1 MNDVAIKAS
10 KLTKR
15 FRRTLAVDNLDLE
28 VPWGSIYGLLGRN
41 GAGKTTTI
49 KMLLGLLPI
58 TSGKTTVLGYSSKR
72 ESLKIKAEVGYVP
85 EIQKMYDW
93 MSISEIIK
101 FTSAFYPTWNHGV
114 AEELLDRLHLERDKK
129 IKQLSKGMVA
139 KVSLILALAHEP
151 RVLILDDP
159 TSGLDPVVRR
169 EFLESIVELAQK
181 EGRTIFFSSHL
192 LGDIERICDRVGIIS
207 HGRMRV
213 EARVDDLKSSV
224 RKILVRFDDGVP
236 AHLKVDRII
245 NQERSGSSLSITVEN
260 YSDDILEQ
268 IKSYRTKSIQ
278 FVDLS
283 LEDIFVEYLGKEA
296 D

>member
-1 MNDVAIKAS
+1 MTELAIEAR
-10 KLTKR
+10 KLTKK
-15 FRRTLAVDNLDLE
+15 FRKTLAVDDLDLK

-49 KMLLGLLPI
+49 KMLLGLLSM
-58 TSGKTTVLGYSSKR
+58 TSGEATVLGYSSKR
-72 ESLKIKAEVGYVP
+72 EPLRIKAEVGYVP
-85 EIQKMYDW
+85 ETQKMYEW
-93 MSISEIIK
+93 MSISEIIR
-101 FTSAFYPTWNHGV
+101 FTSAFYPTWNQDV
-114 AEELLDRLHLERDKK
+114 AEELLNRFHLDGRKK

-139 KVSLILALAHEP
+139 KVSLILALSHEP

-169 EFLESIVELAQK
+169 QFLESIVELAHK

-207 HGRMRV
+207 HGRMKV
-213 EARVDDLKSSV
+213 EARVDDLKASV
-224 RKILVRFDDGVP
+224 KKILVRFEHTPPSD
-236 AHLKVDRII
+236 LKLEGII
-245 NQERSGSSLSITVEN
+245 NQETSDTTMSITVEN
-260 YSDDILEQ
+260 YSDEILQ
-268 IKSYRTKSIQ
+268 KIKSYKTKSIK